1 LKLLLANGKSG
12 TIVPSSATARAGQV
26 MNRDVDRLRTLG
38 YPIDASA
45 GGGYRLGAGAVL
57 PPLLMDDDEAV
68 AIAAALTT
76 APGEQM
82 SLAAGRALAKI
93 EAVLPARLRDR
104 LAAVR
109 VASVALPGADAAV
122 SPDRL
127 ATLAAACRDSLR
139 VRLSYRDAAGELT
152 ERDVEPYRLV
162 HAGRHWYLLAL
173 DRARADWRTLRV
185 DRIGD
190 LHVTTFRFRRTGPP
204 DAAAFVGHAVTTAPY
219 RWHVRVRVHAP
230 APDVTAWVPSS
241 VAVVEDD
248 GATCLLST
256 GGDDLRILVGHLATL
271 PWDLDVLDPPEL
283 RAAMHAAAA
292 RLIRAAAPSPGTAD
306 DGPRTTSST

>member
-1 LKLLLANGKSG
+1 MLDTSARLLRLLSLLQQPHEDRGGPSLAARLGVTTR
-12 TIVPSSATARAGQV
+12 TIR
-26 MNRDVDRLRTLG
+26 RDVDRLRSLG

-45 GGGYRLGAGAVL
+45 VGGYRLGAGAVL

-93 EAVLPARLRDR
+93 EGVLPARLRDR

-109 VASVALPGADAAV
+109 AASVALPGADNAV
-122 SPDRL
+122 SPDQL
-127 ATLAAACRDSLR
+127 AALAAACRDTVR
-139 VRLSYRDAAGELT
+139 VRLSYTDAAGELT

-162 HAGRHWYLLAL
+162 HVGRRWYLLAL
-173 DRARADWRTLRV
+173 DRTRADWRTLRV

-190 LHVTTFRFRRTGPP
+190 LHVTTFRFRRADPP
-204 DAAAFVGHAVTTAPY
+204 DVATFVGHAVTTAPY
-219 RWHVRVRVHAP
+219 RWHVRLRVHAP
-230 APDVTAWVPSS
+230 APDVTARVSSS

-248 GATCLLST
+248 GATCMLST
-256 GGDDLRILVGHLATL
+256 GGNDLRMLVGHLATL
-271 PWDLDVLDPPEL
+271 PWDLEVLDPPEL
-283 RAAMHAAAA
+283 RAAMHEAAMRLLRAAA
-292 RLIRAAAPSPGTAD
+292 R
-306 DGPRTTSST
+306 